1 MHLLEEYIHVLPF
14 ALTELT
20 EEMFFS
26 KMSIAKFLVKEPLV
40 TEQAWWMALNK
51 QKWTAVDDAVTS
63 PRFWERPYPSGS
75 SHIQL
80 NMKLSYQNLLTF

>member
-40 TEQAWWMALNK
+40 TEQA
-51 QKWTAVDDAVTS
+51 
-63 PRFWERPYPSGS
+63 
-75 SHIQL
+75 
-80 NMKLSYQNLLTF
+80 